1 MPALALAVASLL
13 AVTDPS
19 GDELRRMARDW
30 EARDRSDLARQAL
43 EKLASLR
50 TARADD
56 LLLLAELD
64 LQHSDLPAARRILD
78 RLLREFSSSSEAR
91 TLETEVRIVTR
102 DRLGLA
108 SIHRLIE
115 VGRGVEVRAA
125 LAKVFPDGAPN
136 GIFGIEYYEL
146 LAGAPDGRADAQA
159 GLLQLMR
166 AHPKDP
172 RYTIALARLLARRAQ
187 TARVA
192 VSLLEPL
199 RGRPDVRASDYHDAL
214 DLAQASL
221 AAAPADTVEET
232 LPPAIDSPRAS
243 SPVVAQAEW
252 PAPALPAP
260 AAIATTHE
268 VTVAAIESTPEV
280 AVPAQASAAA
290 QAVEDEDAATWIWD
304 QYREG
309 KRLAVGGDRL
319 GGEALMS
326 NVLERYPNH
335 PDALLAAA
343 LWAEFLHDPAT
354 ARRLVTRIA
363 SADRS
368 AGALALLERLS
379 LTPVVA
385 SPSPVTIEPV
395 SWSVQWVN
403 KPGEEGLSALKSVTV
418 PVEWRHVLPN
428 QSMLGLMVEA
438 VSLDA
443 GAIPTQQSAGSGLG
457 TVAISGLGRFAGT
470 STHTQ
475 GIAVGVA
482 WHHRDWVLDVGST
495 PIGFAM
501 QRLVGGIRYAPT
513 VGDMDLS
520 VEAFRRP
527 VTASLLSYAGRIDPA
542 TGRWWGALTDSG
554 AALRVGRYRADS
566 SVSFALRATQIEGT
580 GVKTNDMMSARLAAD
595 RVVGHPIHGDLSLG
609 AALGFQAYTRNLL
622 GYTWGNGGYF
632 SPQSYS
638 TLALPLEWSR
648 RQENSALRVRFAPT
662 FTHRHDSGSPW
673 YPTDASATATAIAN
687 GLTPVVTGG
696 TVSGFSVVFA
706 LTYERQLAH
715 GVFGMSV
722 GHDRSDYYHPVSV
735 SFYFRPGAL
744 ATTTYEPVRPY
755 MNY

>member
-1 MPALALAVASLL
+1 MPALALAVASVL
-13 AVTDPS
+13 AVADPS

-78 RLLREFSSSSEAR
+78 RLLHEFPSSSEAR
-91 TLETEVRIVTR
+91 TLETELRIVTR

-115 VGRGVEVRAA
+115 LGRGGEVRAA

-172 RYTIALARLLARRAQ
+172 RYTIAVARLLAQRAQ

-199 RGRPDVRASDYHDAL
+199 RGRPDVRASAYHDAL

-221 AAAPADTVEET
+221 AAAPADTIEET
-232 LPPAIDSPRAS
+232 LPPAVDSPRAS
-243 SPVVAQAEW
+243 SPVGAQPEWSAPTVA
-252 PAPALPAP
+252 AP
-260 AAIATTHE
+260 AAIATHE
-268 VTVAAIESTPEV
+268 VTEAATDTTPAV
-280 AVPAQASAAA
+280 AVPAQASAAV

-309 KRLAVGGDRL
+309 KRLAVGGDRV

-326 NVLERYPNH
+326 NVLERYPDH

-379 LTPVVA
+379 LTPVAA
-385 SPSPVTIEPV
+385 SPSSVTREPV

-403 KPGEEGLSALKSVTV
+403 KPGEEGVSALKSVTV
-418 PVEWRHVLPN
+418 PVEWRHALPN

-443 GAIPTQQSAGSGLG
+443 GAIPAQPAAG
-457 TVAISGLGRFAGT
+457 
-470 STHTQ
+470 
-475 GIAVGVA
+475 
-482 WHHRDWVLDVGST
+482 
-495 PIGFAM
+495 
-501 QRLVGGIRYAPT
+501 
-513 VGDMDLS
+513 
-520 VEAFRRP
+520 
-527 VTASLLSYAGRIDPA
+527 
-542 TGRWWGALTDSG
+542 
-554 AALRVGRYRADS
+554 
-566 SVSFALRATQIEGT
+566 
-580 GVKTNDMMSARLAAD
+580 
-595 RVVGHPIHGDLSLG
+595 
-609 AALGFQAYTRNLL
+609 
-622 GYTWGNGGYF
+622 
-632 SPQSYS
+632 
-638 TLALPLEWSR
+638 
-648 RQENSALRVRFAPT
+648 
-662 FTHRHDSGSPW
+662 
-673 YPTDASATATAIAN
+673 
-687 GLTPVVTGG
+687 
-696 TVSGFSVVFA
+696 
-706 LTYERQLAH
+706 
-715 GVFGMSV
+715 
-722 GHDRSDYYHPVSV
+722 
-735 SFYFRPGAL
+735 
-744 ATTTYEPVRPY
+744 
-755 MNY
+755 